1 MDWNELLLEPRQL
14 GLPSSASKMISDPMV
29 RLAQAVHLTC
39 SHTNTVTERTETRLH
54 MCHITLEFHR
64 RHPKRFLSLWYVR
77 RKPCTNLALILT
89 PSTNRPKRDLT
100 WPTSPRSLWYVQRK
114 QCTYLESRL
123 SLFPN
128 GMKRASTWASSPRR
142 TVRCMQNDFYTY
154 GTFTQTMQHYLQMG
168 RNELPLEPSHLEVP
182 LGASKMISGTFSTN
196 CAPIMLWH

>member
-1 MDWNELLLEPRQL
+1 
-14 GLPSSASKMISDPMV
+14 MISDPMV

-100 WPTSPRSLWYVQRK
+100 WPTSPRSSIG
-114 QCTYLESRL
+114 C
-123 SLFPN
+123 
-128 GMKRASTWASSPRR
+128 A
-142 TVRCMQNDFYTY
+142 QNDFWAY
-154 GTFTQTMQHYLQMG
+154 GTFSVNNAPILSQDYHYFQTEW
-168 RNELPLEPSHLEVP
+168 NELPLEPRHLGEQS
-182 LGASKMISGTFSTN
+182 GASKMISTPMVRSRKPCTYLPSWLTLSPNGPKWASTW
-196 CAPIMLWH
+196 A